1 MAVGSSDSKLQ
12 LVFNSLEYQKQREQ
26 SQKSELT

>member
-1 MAVGSSDSKLQ
+1 MVVGSSHSQLQ
-12 LVFNSLEYQKQREQ
+12 LVFNSLAYQKQREQ